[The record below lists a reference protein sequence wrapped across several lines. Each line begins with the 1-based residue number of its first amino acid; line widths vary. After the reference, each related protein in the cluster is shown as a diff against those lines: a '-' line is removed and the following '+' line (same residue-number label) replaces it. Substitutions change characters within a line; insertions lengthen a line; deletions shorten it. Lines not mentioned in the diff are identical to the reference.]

1 MPNSIF
7 TPPGSRYNHPAKI
20 MTLGHVYAQGKAAD
34 AGRVRESRT
43 EYDAGIIQDNTRW
56 TRLIHALNQERKWPL
71 KQLFAALDPLLAP
84 GIALVVV
91 PPHRAFQAFWP
102 VRTLAQML
110 AGNGRIDATGC
121 LVRHITIQRIVY
133 GGPSTRALHRQT
145 IQVENPERVEGRRV
159 LLLDDI
165 AKSGASLVACREML
179 LGAGAEEVQAMALG
193 RVIVPDRV

>member
-1 MPNSIF
+1 MPDSIF
-7 TPPGSRYNHPAKI
+7 MPAGDHLDHPAKI

-56 TRLIHALNQERKWPL
+56 TRLIHALNQGRKWSL

-91 PPHRAFQAFWP
+91 PPHRTFQAFWP

-110 AGNGRIDATGC
+110 AENGRIDATGC